1 MEHSRDDTQGTPEAA
16 LGPAKGAGPDQAGFD
31 ALLRVPTG
39 SLSRVNLMALQ
50 RAAGNQAVLG
60 LLRAVAPPSG
70 ERRLTRLADTSAAT
84 ATATRLEIVS
94 DGAPARPGQIPRG
107 AFLDEVERAVRD
119 VVDHELAGTV
129 FQSQGCPWIA
139 HWMGYY
145 RERTPAELHDAL
157 VQYAPAAGS
166 AADLDGVLQA
176 IRARVAAGIA
186 TWRATNAIP
195 DLTPAPGAVPAAGA
209 AAGASRALMRSTREP
224 HDARSVQAELGP
236 GRPLDPSVASRM
248 SGLLGP
254 DVSRARVH
262 TDALGGRVA
271 ERHRATA
278 VAVGDHVAFARGAYQ
293 PGTLLGDAL
302 IAHELAHVAQHVDTP
317 GAPVAATAAAEREAD
332 AAGIAAFAQRGMP
345 ELLRGAAGSLRRS
358 VRSGLALRRCD
369 PHNWPTS
376 PGVFGRAPQLV
387 RPGFDRAGNVP
398 GALPKVV
405 DTAGVSSFDFD
416 GDGDQSAE
424 LRADVKTAE
433 LWASGAAKRVT
444 VGLTQLSSQ
453 TRLRGDF
460 QLPDMSQGG
469 GPPQVT
475 VQETTDGDRPTV
487 IALTLPTGTQELRVK
502 PVQRFATTA
511 RYMLELTS
519 RDGSTTSQPR
529 VEQSIH
535 YDFPVESAAINEVF
549 ATYDP
554 NRDPDKQGPQD
565 FVQVGGIWS
574 LDMTVG
580 AYGDRFRM
588 TFRRVTEGVS
598 TVEMGLAALAKPK
611 GAGDDSDDQA
621 LAGHSIVLEVGGTL
635 APKILKKDATALVL
649 DLDGDG
655 TADVIVHDRLTLRA
669 GAKDPGTKDRD
680 HEITIAGPS
689 ATARRF
695 SFPVR
700 DGFIL
705 AGPATG
711 AAVDFFAASDTH
723 AVSSLLAQEQVGM
736 FDEKKGQLLGELVS
750 VERTLAALR
759 KKAREENLISES
771 LYKAWNQAEWDFAA
785 LAAYEN
791 AEPPADLVE
800 SVTKTAKTFFDELEH
815 TTWRGEEDETGAD
828 DAIVAQKN
836 PYTGTRKQ
844 IIRFGPSDIDAGG
857 NFAAQISGRK
867 WKDAGETYRKLVD
880 GLDRW
885 VAFVNRE
892 KYGQKTDAD
901 KPETQRALVGER
913 LTGLRNALR
922 ELEPKSPTRVSAVLH
937 TDEVFEHTG
946 DIQEIP
952 LSLYYWKEDDDWYVK
967 DLTTPDDMPHWSISA
982 RAGETE
988 PPSRL
993 FYKLDDNDHFPKG
1006 MIHWML
1012 PSGVAGV
1019 VRTTGPSTIKR
1030 WATYIGVGAAAIGLG
1045 LVTFGSGSVAVVGG
1059 YILAGSAVLGAAT
1072 AGYDLYEKGTHG
1084 TLTAGTAVLDVAQI
1098 ASAVTGLGALRF
1110 GRILA
1115 GVRTAAAEGA
1125 AVEATSAI
1133 QLAQRAYVPVR
1144 MAQVASDTVTLAVMS
1159 ADLEKQVDRINRA
1172 QISDPERK
1180 RALAL
1185 LFTQFAFTGGLTA
1198 LSVKGLMPEMLGR
1211 GQDIA
1216 IVRYG
1221 DKEFAVPRG
1230 ESVQGSE
1237 INQRAAKLGD
1247 AGDVA
1252 AQDQLLKS
1260 MGKIGGKAG
1269 SALTEIEMMRLRPDT
1284 TGNVTVDPAGKV
1296 SAGGKEAGNL
1306 ADLVEKAQQ
1315 ANAAAAA
1322 HGVKWQYSLRISKAG
1337 ADGASRVQ
1345 VIAEPRASVAPGNDI
1360 ASLQL
1365 FTNATTGRAQQIAG
1379 KTAQLKQL
1387 DVGSRI
1393 EILADGR
1400 LRINDQIDIGVELL
1414 SKLKQDELKALLKG
1428 TKELDA
1434 TGWSLDTLKQRDR
1447 ALFDE
1452 IEKSLLSTGAYRL
1465 RLAAHRTEGLR
1476 WAQTG
1481 LTLPPDLQ
1489 TELGILMGEADE
1501 PSLTRF
1507 FDLANESSGFKEALD
1522 PQARSLFAKVALEGK
1537 PTSLADFVNRYQ
1549 YARAEMIRQ
1558 KAIAGKGVA
1567 TEKPLL
1573 EKYEADKSLR
1583 DSIASAENAARTANA
1598 AKIGSV
1604 TIKPGSTSAETVNA
1618 LREHPE
1624 QLKFGDDGT
1633 LTSHVRKHHN
1643 ELPEAERAGQ
1653 PGMKTTET
1661 DAYLDSAR
1669 KTLLEQPPGGV
1680 KAMPTQDGLA
1690 TVYTFERQRPGGKS
1704 GRTSKLL
1711 VLVRFDGQA
1720 TILTFIP

>member
-1 MEHSRDDTQGTPEAA
+1 MEHGHDDAQATPEPAVGQA
-16 LGPAKGAGPDQAGFD
+16 KAPGAEQSGFDSLLRGPA
-31 ALLRVPTG
+31 G
-39 SLSRVNLMALQ
+39 SLSHADLMALQ
-50 RAAGNQAVLG
+50 RSAGNQAVLG

-70 ERRLTRLADTSAAT
+70 QRRLTRIADPPS
-84 ATATRLEIVS
+84 ATRTVAGLEIVS
-94 DGAPARPGQIPRG
+94 DDALAGPGQISKR
-107 AFLDEVERAVRD
+107 AFLDQVEHAVRD
-119 VVDHELAGTV
+119 VVDHELAGTI
-129 FQSQGCPWIA
+129 FRSQGCPWIA
-139 HWMGYY
+139 HWMAYY
-145 RERTPAELHDAL
+145 GGRTPAELHDAL
-157 VQYAPAAGS
+157 VQYAPAAG
-166 AADLDGVLQA
+166 AASGLDEILAA
-176 IRARVAAGIA
+176 IRARVGDGIA
-186 TWRATNAIP
+186 TWRATRAIP
-195 DLTPAPGAVPAAGA
+195 DLTPAASGDSAS
-209 AAGASRALMRSTREP
+209 GASRPLMRAAREP
-224 HDARSVQAELGP
+224 DDARSVQAELGS
-236 GRPLDPSVASRM
+236 GRALDPSVAARM
-248 SGLLGP
+248 TQLLGP
-254 DVSRARVH
+254 DVARARVH

-278 VAVGDHVAFARGAYQ
+278 VAVGHHVAFAQGAYQ
-293 PGTLLGDAL
+293 PGTPLGDAL
-302 IAHELAHVAQHVDTP
+302 IAHELAHVAQHVDSP
-317 GAPVAATAAAEREAD
+317 SAPVAASADAEREAA
-332 AAGIAAFAQRGMP
+332 AAGIAAFAQRGAP
-345 ELLRGAAGSLRRS
+345 ELLRETARSLRRS

-369 PHNWPTS
+369 PHTWPTT
-376 PGVFGRAPQLV
+376 PGVFGRAPQMV

-398 GALPKVV
+398 GAIPKVV
-405 DTAGVSSFDFD
+405 DSAGVSSFDFD

-433 LWASGAAKRVT
+433 LWTSGAAKRVT

-453 TRLRGDF
+453 RRMVADF

-469 GPPQVT
+469 GPPQVA
-475 VQETTDGDRPTV
+475 VAETTDGERPTV
-487 IALTLPTGTQELRVK
+487 IALTLPIGTQELRVQ
-502 PVQRFATTA
+502 PVRRFATSA
-511 RYMLELTS
+511 RYVLELTGQ
-519 RDGSTTSQPR
+519 DGRMASQPR
-529 VEQSIH
+529 LEQRVN
-535 YDFPVESAAINEVF
+535 YDFPLETAALNEVF

-554 NRDPDKQGPQD
+554 NRDPDKQGPRD

-574 LDMTVG
+574 LDVTIG

-588 TFRRVTEGVS
+588 TFRRVMEGVS
-598 TVEMGLAALAKPK
+598 TVEMGLSVLAKPK
-611 GAGDDSDDQA
+611 GAADDSDDQP
-621 LAGHSIVLEVGGTL
+621 LAGRAIVLEVGGAL
-635 APKILKKDATALVL
+635 APKILKSDPTALLL

-655 TADVIVHDRLTLRA
+655 RVDVIVHDRLTLRA
-669 GAKDPGTKDRD
+669 DAKGPGTNDRD
-680 HEITIAGPS
+680 HEITVAGPS
-689 ATARRF
+689 TVAQRF
-695 SFPVR
+695 KFPVR

-705 AGPATG
+705 AGPPQGVAT
-711 AAVDFFAASDTH
+711 DFFAASDTH
-723 AVSSLLAQEQVGM
+723 AVSSLAAQEQVGV

-759 KKAREENLISES
+759 KKAMEEKLISES
-771 LYKAWNQAEWDFAA
+771 LYKAWNQAEWDFAS
-785 LAAYEN
+785 LAAYERS
-791 AEPPADLVE
+791 EPPADLVE
-800 SVTKTAKTFFDELEH
+800 SVTKSAKTFYDELEH
-815 TTWRGEEDETGAD
+815 ATARGEEDIEGAD
-828 DAIVAQKN
+828 NATVAQKN
-836 PYTGTRKQ
+836 PYTGSRRR
-844 IIRFGPSDIDAGG
+844 ILWPGPSDIDAGG
-857 NFAAQISGRK
+857 NFAAQITARK

-892 KYGQKTDAD
+892 KYGQKTDVD

-913 LTGLRNALR
+913 LTGLREALR
-922 ELEPKSPTRVSAVLH
+922 ELEPKNPTRVSAVLH

-993 FYKLDDNDHFPKG
+993 FYKLDDNAHFPKG

-1012 PSGVAGV
+1012 PSGLGGV
-1019 VRTTGPSTIKR
+1019 VRTTGPSTIRR

-1059 YILAGSAVLGAAT
+1059 YVLAGSAILGAAT

-1098 ASAVTGLGALRF
+1098 ASAVTGFGALRF

-1133 QLAQRAYVPVR
+1133 QLAQRAYVPLR
-1144 MAQVASDTVTLAVMS
+1144 MAQVTSDVVTLAVMS
-1159 ADLEKQVDRINRA
+1159 ADLEKQVDRINKA

-1180 RALAL
+1180 RAFAL

-1198 LSVKGLMPEMLGR
+1198 LSVKGLMPEMLGK

-1221 DKEFAVPRG
+1221 DKEFAIPRG

-1237 INQRAAKLGD
+1237 INQRAAKLGNAPD
-1247 AGDVA
+1247 GA
-1252 AQDQLLKS
+1252 AQEQLLKS

-1269 SALTEIEMMRLRPDT
+1269 SALTEIEMMRLRPDA
-1284 TGNVTVDPAGKV
+1284 TGKVTVGPTGKV
-1296 SAGGKEAGNL
+1296 SAGGKDAGNL

-1322 HGVKWQYSLRISKAG
+1322 HGVKWQYSVKISKAG
-1337 ADGASRVQ
+1337 ADGASPVQ
-1345 VIAEPRASVAPGNDI
+1345 VVAEPRATAAPGNDI

-1365 FTNATTGRAQQIAG
+1365 FTNATTGRAQLVAG
-1379 KTAQLKQL
+1379 KTAELKRL

-1414 SKLKQDELKALLKG
+1414 SRLKQDELKTLLKG

-1434 TGWSLDTLKQRDR
+1434 TGWSLETLKQRDKP
-1447 ALFDE
+1447 LFDE

-1465 RLAAHRTEGLR
+1465 RVAAHKTEGLR
-1476 WAQTG
+1476 WAQTE
-1481 LTLPPDLQ
+1481 LKLAPDLQ
-1489 TELGILMGEADE
+1489 TELGVLMGKADE

-1549 YARAEMIRQ
+1549 YARAEMLRQ
-1558 KAIAGKGVA
+1558 KALAGKGVA
-1567 TEKPLL
+1567 NEKPLL
-1573 EKYEADKSLR
+1573 EKYDADKTLR
-1583 DSIASAENAARTANA
+1583 DSIGNAENAARQANV
-1598 AKIGSV
+1598 AKIGST
-1604 TIKPGSTSAETVNA
+1604 TIKPGSTSAETVAA

-1624 QLKFGDDGT
+1624 QLKFGDEGA
-1633 LTSHVRKHHN
+1633 LTYHVRKHHN

-1653 PGMKTTET
+1653 PGMKSAET
-1661 DAYLDSAR
+1661 DAYLESAR
-1669 KTLLEQPPGGV
+1669 KTLVEQPPGSV
-1680 KAMPTQDGLA
+1680 KTMPTQDGLG
-1690 TVYTFERQRPGGKS
+1690 TVYTFERQRPGGRS